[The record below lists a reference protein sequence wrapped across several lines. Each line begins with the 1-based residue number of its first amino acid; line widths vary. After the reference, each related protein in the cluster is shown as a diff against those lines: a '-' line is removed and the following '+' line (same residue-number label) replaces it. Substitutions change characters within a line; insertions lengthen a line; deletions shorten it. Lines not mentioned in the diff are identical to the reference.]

1 MQGGG
6 QLPAF
11 VGEMASMTVGYF
23 ANEAVIS
30 QEPQMTAD
38 AGRELFIGSSG
49 APVGG
54 SKLLAQSSIG
64 NAGYREIGI
73 TDGS

>member
-1 MQGGG
+1 
-6 QLPAF
+6 LIP
-11 VGEMASMTVGYF
+11 SMF
-23 ANEAVIS
+23 IA

-38 AGRELFIGSSG
+38 ACGELFVSSSG
-49 APVGG
+49 APGGG
-54 SKLLAQSSIG
+54 SKLLAQSGIG